1 MFGLTF
7 DVFHRGRPLRNS
19 DGERSVSLL
28 PRKALQLWKIFMK
41 PFRRPR
47 FKQLDGLGH
56 RNSARQGKQQ
66 VDVVSGAANGQ
77 CKNSVLRAMPPI

>member
-1 MFGLTF
+1 
-7 DVFHRGRPLRNS
+7 
-19 DGERSVSLL
+19 
-28 PRKALQLWKIFMK
+28 MK

-47 FKQLDGLGH
+47 FKQLDGLGN

-77 CKNSVLRAMPPI
+77 RWNSILPGDAAQIAVEHFLDVLRIIGRRSAVANTT